1 MPCRSLLHVLIGLV
15 AGLAQFE
22 IDGQTLRAEQRS
34 PEPIQETQQ
43 GAWRCVIGPNVTVR
57 TTARHVDPKAI
68 CQLCEEYRSRTIQR
82 WLAPEGG
89 VWPNWTPRCEVIVH
103 STQVE
108 YQRALGPA
116 AGSSVG
122 CSTVQV
128 KHGKVLVRK
137 IDVRVD
143 AAGWQVD
150 ALPHEMTHIVLT
162 DYFGERKLPLWADE
176 GMSVL
181 AESSAKCRLRK
192 QAAEVEEL
200 RLPAIS
206 AASLL
211 LEPAEQQARRQAFYY
226 RSAELVNFLIQQK
239 DYPTFIRFLD
249 QVEQHGYERAL
260 HAEYGI
266 RGVAQLQ
273 AIWHKRQPQTFFVTH
288 IE

>member
-1 MPCRSLLHVLIGLV
+1 MQIHSCLRLLIGLAV
-15 AGLAQFE
+15 CSAELGL
-22 IDGQTLRAEQRS
+22 GRHTLRAEQRT
-34 PEPIQETQQ
+34 PELIQEVQQ
-43 GAWRCVIGPNVTVR
+43 GVWRCAIGPNVTVR
-57 TTARHVDPKAI
+57 TTARQVDPKAI
-68 CQLCEEYRSRTIQR
+68 CLLCEDYRTRTIQR
-82 WLAPEGG
+82 WLAPEVGASQS
-89 VWPNWTPRCEVIVH
+89 WTPRCEVVVH
-103 STQVE
+103 STQAE

-137 IDVRVD
+137 IDVRID

-192 QAAEVEEL
+192 QAAEAEEL

-239 DYPTFIRFLD
+239 DYPAFIRFLD
-249 QVEQHGYERAL
+249 QVEQQGYERAL

-273 AIWHKRQPQTFFVTH
+273 TIWHKRQPQTFFVTH
-288 IE
+288 VE